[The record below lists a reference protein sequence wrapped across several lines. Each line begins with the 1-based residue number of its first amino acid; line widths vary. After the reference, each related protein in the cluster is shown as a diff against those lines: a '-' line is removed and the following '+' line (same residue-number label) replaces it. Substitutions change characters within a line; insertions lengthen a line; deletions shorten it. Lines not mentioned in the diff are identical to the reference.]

1 MEQKGRDRLM
11 HQELTE
17 SAAAPRTRIEA
28 VARKLFAYCRANNWA
43 GYDPYD
49 ALNSKIVEAL
59 PILQTRIPALV
70 LTQALKRSPVNVRN
84 LLLVPRAQNPKGLA
98 LFLSSVVR
106 APSMAGADAEE
117 VESAL
122 LDRIFALR
130 SAGSEYWCWG
140 YSFPWRGRDMIVPRW
155 APNLVC
161 TQFVGTALLDLYE
174 QRGESRLLEV
184 AVSAADYILNELY
197 WTDGDARAGFSYPLA
212 LQRNIVHNANLLA
225 SSYLCRIYRHSG
237 LERFRSPAL
246 RAARFAITLQRQ
258 DGSWPYGEGPHQEWI
273 DNFHT
278 CYNLSALQAIG
289 RDLNTAEFQPSIDRG
304 LEFYL
309 AHFFREDGAARY
321 FHDRTY
327 PIDIHSVAV
336 AIITL
341 LEFRSHD
348 TRNAELAEK
357 VLQWAINQMWD
368 ERGFFYYRA
377 LRLCRI
383 RTPYIRWSEAWMLR
397 ALAEYLHASSPQNE
411 PVQPTLKESSEVC

>member
-1 MEQKGRDRLM
+1 MSREQV
-11 HQELTE
+11 QV
-17 SAAAPRTRIEA
+17 
-28 VARKLFAYCRANNWA
+28 VARKLFAYCRAGNWA

-49 ALNSKIVEAL
+49 ALNSRIVEAL
-59 PILQTRIPALV
+59 PFLQARIPALV
-70 LTQALKRSPVNVRN
+70 LTQGLKRSPVNVRS
-84 LLLVPRAQNPKGLA
+84 LLLVPKKQNPKGLA

-106 APSMAGADAEE
+106 APILAGADAAE
-117 VESAL
+117 VETTL
-122 LDRIFALR
+122 LERILALR

-174 QRGESRLLEV
+174 RRGDPRLLEI

-197 WTDGDARAGFSYPLA
+197 WTSADGKAGFSYPLPSH
-212 LQRNIVHNANLLA
+212 RNIVHNANLLA
-225 SSYLCRIYRHSG
+225 SSYLCRVYRLSS
-237 LERFRSPAL
+237 LERFRDPAL
-246 RAARFAITLQRQ
+246 RAARLAITLQRE
-258 DGSWPYGEGPHQEWI
+258 DGSWPYGEGRHQEWV

-278 CYNLSALQAIG
+278 CYNLSALQSIG
-289 RDLNTAEFQPSIDRG
+289 RDLETGEFQSSIDRG
-304 LEFYL
+304 FAFYL

-348 TRNAELAEK
+348 AGNAALADK
-357 VLQWAINQMWD
+357 VLQWAIGNMWSG
-368 ERGFFYYRA
+368 RGFFYYRT
-377 LRLCRI
+377 LRLCKI

-397 ALAEYLHASSPQNE
+397 ALAEYLHDPSQPGEPGRPQLE
-411 PVQPTLKESSEVC
+411 ESHKVC